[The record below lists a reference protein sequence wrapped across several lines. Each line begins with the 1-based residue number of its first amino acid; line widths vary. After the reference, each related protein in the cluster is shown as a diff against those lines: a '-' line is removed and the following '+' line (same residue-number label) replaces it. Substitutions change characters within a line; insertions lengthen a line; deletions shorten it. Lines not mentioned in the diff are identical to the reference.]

1 MCVCVCVCVCV
12 HIHIYHIFFIH
23 SPVGHLVCFHI
34 LALINN
40 AAKNNNNAAVNIEM
54 YISKLVFWFT
64 SGKYPVVKM
73 LGHIVVLFVGF
84 WGTLILFSVV
94 AVPIYISTNKYIRF
108 PFSLHLHQYLFVLL
122 IIAILANVRW
132 PLSEVLNLF
141 LNENY
146 TWRPWGESRIK
157 CSS

>member
-1 MCVCVCVCVCV
+1 MCVY
-12 HIHIYHIFFIH
+12 IYIYTQIRNSFIYLTIEEH
-23 SPVGHLVCFHI
+23 FGSFHI